1 LTKKKGD
8 MMEKIYLFLNGED
21 ITSDFSISYQSRDK
35 KNLEIEK
42 EKIIYV
48 ADGGLNLVLKKN
60 ISFEKMIWAGDR
72 DSLNLESLKFLEE
85 KKQDHAVE
93 QIILNQQK
101 DYSDFSL
108 ILDQLQEKYG
118 NKDVLFLEIFGG
130 LGGRRDHEIAN
141 IEEAKWFVS
150 KLKKGGVCF
159 FHGGVV
165 VTNLAIEISNC
176 KSKSIS
182 IFAPNGS
189 VEIKG
194 CAYSGVFSFERP
206 SHGLSNLIE
215 SEVVEINST
224 KIAVIYLNSS

>member
-1 LTKKKGD
+1 
-8 MMEKIYLFLNGED
+8 MEKIYLFLNGD
-21 ITSDFSISYQSRDK
+21 DMTSDFSIFYQSRDK

-48 ADGGLNLVLKKN
+48 ADGGLNLVLKKS

-85 KKQDHAVE
+85 KKHDHAVE
-93 QIILNQQK
+93 QIIVNQQK

-108 ILDQLQEKYG
+108 LLDHLHKKFGTE
-118 NKDVLFLEIFGG
+118 DVLFLEIFGG
-130 LGGRRDHEIAN
+130 LGGRRDHEVAN
-141 IEEAKWFVS
+141 IEEAKYFVS
-150 KLKKGGVCF
+150 KLKKGGICF

-165 VTNLAIEISNC
+165 VTNLAIKISNC
-176 KSKSIS
+176 KSKFIS

-194 CAYSGVFSFERP
+194 CAYSGVFLFKRP

-215 SEVVEINST
+215 SDVFEINPT
-224 KIAVIYLNSS
+224 EIAVIYLSSS